1 MPAASLA
8 VRTLVVLFP
17 LALDLAAQGA
27 GRPAPGPVFGGPA
40 AASPGTFPGAG
51 TRLQGPV
58 SPPPPA
64 KPIGIAYDRFRT
76 LLWAATENSLNDGRP
91 DLFALLPSNLSV
103 FTSIVLDE
111 LPCTPAGPAVIDGWV
126 DEVAVLDD
134 GSLLLDDYNGDLMR
148 FDDTL
153 FEIDPSAPQLV
164 RNVWYLDS
172 SSCPATCRPNT
183 NANLPQDSIGNVAG
197 LAVRQ
202 TTIASPMQQ
211 IWIGAFVPS
220 GFIKRV
226 QLTPGCP
233 GSWLRVSSTP
243 VPFAGACDGL
253 EWDPDLQSFWM
264 ASSSTSLVY
273 ETRLDLTT
281 GAFTLLQGFPGQG
294 NGATGI
300 SPIGGTAGPHE
311 LVECLFFP
319 TPAFYRSHSGHVGRG
334 TPVINDPVGAGP
346 ISVGVQQGPGVAGRT
361 AVALASIT
369 NFTGIPLDSERTLP
383 FDPDALLALMLQL
396 RFSVTLGAAGTGTI
410 GIPISLPPGVGP
422 FQVGYVVLG
431 DPVYDL
437 LGVARVSRAVSHTTR

>member
-1 MPAASLA
+1 VLLAA
-8 VRTLVVLFP
+8 
-17 LALDLAAQGA
+17 LALDVAAQDA
-27 GRPAPGPVFGGPA
+27 GRSRPGPAFGGPA

-58 SPPPPA
+58 SPPPLSQPVG
-64 KPIGIAYDRFRT
+64 IGYDRFRT
-76 LLWAATENSLNDGRP
+76 LLWLATETSLNDQRP

-111 LPCTPAGPAVIDGWV
+111 LPCTPGGPAVVDGWV
-126 DEVAVLDD
+126 DEVAVLDN
-134 GSLLLDDYNGDLMR
+134 GNLLLDDYNGDLMR

-153 FEIDPSAPQLV
+153 FEIDPSAPQRV

-172 SSCPATCRPNT
+172 SSCAGSCRPNT
-183 NANLPQDSIGNVAG
+183 NANVPQDSIGNVAG

-202 TTIASPMQQ
+202 TTIPSPMQQ

-220 GFIKRV
+220 GSIKRV

-233 GSWLRVSSTP
+233 GTWLRVSSTP

-264 ASSSTSLVY
+264 ASSSTGLVY
-273 ETRLDLTT
+273 ETRLDLGT
-281 GAFTLLQGFPGQG
+281 GAFSLLQGFPGQG

-300 SPIGGTAGPHE
+300 TPIGGTAGPHE
-311 LVECLFFP
+311 LAECLFFP

-334 TPVINDPVGAGP
+334 TPVINDPVGPGP
-346 ISVGVQQGPGVAGRT
+346 ISIGVPQGPGVAGRT
-361 AVALASIT
+361 ALALASIT
-369 NFTGIPLDSERTLP
+369 NVAGIPLDSERTLP
-383 FDPDALLALMLQL
+383 YDPDALLSLMVTL
-396 RFSVTLGAAGTGTI
+396 RFSVTLSATGTGTI
-410 GIPISLPPGVGP
+410 AVPISLPPGVGP

-437 LGVARVSRAVSHTTR
+437 SGVARVSHAVSYTTR